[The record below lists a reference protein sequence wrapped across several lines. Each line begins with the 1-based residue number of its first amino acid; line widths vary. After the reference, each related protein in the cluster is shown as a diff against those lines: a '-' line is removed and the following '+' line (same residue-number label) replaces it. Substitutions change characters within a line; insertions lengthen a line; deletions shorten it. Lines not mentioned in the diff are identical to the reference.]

1 MKRALWAVWMYAL
14 IYNAYGTWI
23 WGNGLVRY
31 LTELGLPTSLHTLR
45 SYAMILGPIVSLI
58 ALLWLPPGRGKR
70 GRSH

>member
-31 LTELGLPTSLHTLR
+31 LTELGLPTSR
-45 SYAMILGPIVSLI
+45 QSS
-58 ALLWLPPGRGKR
+58 
-70 GRSH
+70 